1 MKEMI
6 TTALVAFAVI
16 GAFATV
22 FIVGYIVMLMLDKIR
37 SRR

>member
-1 MKEMI
+1 MKEII
-6 TTALVAFAVI
+6 TTAIMAFAVI

-22 FIVGYIVMLMLDKIR
+22 FIVGYIVMIMLDKIR